1 MLPTLLFS
9 TVVTNT
15 CCYTLVMC
23 VLSFSFPISNPLGL
37 DFHLVYVLLYI
48 QTPEKCWCLNIHWTK
63 SWVKSKFQAG
73 KSWPKMGKLISRKIG
88 STVFCLFLFVGLFL
102 FFCGWLRKGRVS
114 ESDLN
119 VTDWVPSWNSIDLV
133 STAFGTGGSK
143 EGFLPCSAGFQDR

>member
-1 MLPTLLFS
+1 MLHTLLFS

-23 VLSFSFPISNPLGL
+23 ILSFSLPISNPLGL

-102 FFCGWLRKGRVS
+102 FFLWLVEEGQSLWKWFECNWLSAFLEQHWLGFNC
-114 ESDLN
+114 LW
-119 VTDWVPSWNSIDLV
+119 DWWQQ
-133 STAFGTGGSK
+133 GGSPT
-143 EGFLPCSAGFQDR
+143 L